1 MIERIKEH
9 ARAGLK
15 LQYWPI
21 IGNELLASILIGGVS
36 GFSARFNQKDMNQL
50 REMVQSN
57 ETFRRMIPIIL
68 GVLGVAIVIG
78 LVYGFL
84 VGNVIRAGIAKI
96 RLSAYRQNSF
106 STGELFGGFKQYGR
120 YVGTMALYT
129 VFVSLGT
136 LFFFIPGIIVSL
148 GLFEVPYLLADDPS
162 LSGMEAI
169 RRSWEDM
176 KGHKGELFGLILSF
190 IGWWLLTILTCGILA
205 VFYSGPYMA
214 LSEAGFYHELHHN
227 ITAETFT
234 EDSVTA

>member
-1 MIERIKEH
+1 MIERIKGN

-21 IGNELLASILIGGVS
+21 IGNEILASILAGGVS
-36 GFSARFNQKDMNQL
+36 LFSARFNQTDMNRL
-50 REMVQSN
+50 REQIENN
-57 ETFRRMIPIIL
+57 EMFRRMIPVIL
-68 GVLGVAIVIG
+68 GAVGVASIIG
-78 LVYGFL
+78 LLYGFL
-84 VGNVIRAGIAKI
+84 VGNVVRAGISKI
-96 RLSAYRQNSF
+96 RLSAYRQDSF
-106 STGELFGGFKQYGR
+106 GTGDLFAGFKQYGR

-129 VFVSLGT
+129 VLVSLGM
-136 LFFFIPGIIVSL
+136 FFFIVPGIIVAL

-205 VFYSGPYMA
+205 IFYTGPYMG
-214 LSEAGFYHELHHN
+214 LSEAGFYHELHHTV
-227 ITAETFT
+227 TAESFT
-234 EDSVTA
+234 AENFTA